1 MLDRNSPTPLH
12 LQLEEVIKGK
22 IENDEWQPNTQIPSE
37 NELSKI
43 YGLSRMTTRGVIM
56 RLVFQGLLY
65 RVAGKGTFVADPKIT
80 NKPLLQMGIQEQL
93 DQMGIASATRLIDI
107 RQIVAP
113 VRIQKELSLPEGARV
128 FVIERLRSIHGEPL
142 SIHISYIPVELC
154 PGIEKKRFEEEQL
167 CDILENNYRLHSSRV
182 VETLETLLATVRE
195 AELLA
200 VKPGFT
206 LLRLETTEYTE
217 DDTPFEHTR
226 VTFRGDKIKIK
237 LEFNRNRSEF

>member
-12 LQLEEVIKGK
+12 LQLEEVIKAK
-22 IENDEWQPNTQIPSE
+22 IENDEWHPNTQIPSE

-93 DQMGIASATRLIDI
+93 DQMGIESSTRLIDI
-107 RQIVAP
+107 RQMVAP
-113 VRIQKELSLPEGARV
+113 VRIQKELNLAEGARV
-128 FVIERLRSIHGEPL
+128 YCLERLRSVGDEPL
-142 SIHISYIPVELC
+142 SIHVSYIPVELS
-154 PGIEKKRFEEEQL
+154 PGLEKKRFEEEQL
-167 CDILENNYRLHSSRV
+167 CDILENNYRLRTSRV
-182 VETLETLLATVRE
+182 VETLETSLATARE

-206 LLRLETTEYTE
+206 LLRLENTEYTADE
-217 DDTPFEHTR
+217 LPFQHNR

-237 LEFNRNRSEF
+237 LEFNRSRSEN